1 MFSNRLKAFIDHL
14 GTSITAFEVKIGVS
28 KGALAK
34 PIKNGKTVG
43 VEVLEKIFNEYPKV
57 NLEWLVAGAGA
68 MLKEGNVNSE
78 SLTSEETVT
87 LSKNEYIDLQR
98 KALRNQDDRI
108 AALERELG
116 RKKNSSS
123 DEV

>member
-1 MFSNRLKAFIDHL
+1 MFSQRLKALIDNF
-14 GTSITAFEVKIGVS
+14 GTSITAFETSIGVS

-43 VEVLEKIFNEYPKV
+43 VEVLEKIFNKYPIV

-68 MLKEGNVNSE
+68 MLKEGNATNENPDSDK
-78 SLTSEETVT
+78 SVT

-98 KALRNQDDRI
+98 KALQNQDERI
-108 AALERELG
+108 AELEKELM
-116 RKKNSSS
+116 KK
-123 DEV
+123 

>member
-14 GTSITAFEVKIGVS
+14 GTSITAFEGKIGVS

-43 VEVLEKIFNEYPKV
+43 VEVLEKIFNEYPNV
-57 NLEWLVAGAGA
+57 NLEWLIAGAGA
-68 MLKEGNVNSE
+68 MLKDGTAINELPDSDD
-78 SLTSEETVT
+78 VT

-98 KALRNQDDRI
+98 KALQNQDERI
-108 AALERELG
+108 AELERELG
-116 RKKNSSS
+116 KK
-123 DEV
+123 

>member
-14 GTSITAFEVKIGVS
+14 GTSITAFEAKIGVS

-78 SLTSEETVT
+78 SLTSGETVT

-98 KALRNQDDRI
+98 KALQNQDDRI
-108 AALERELG
+108 AALERELD
-116 RKKNSSS
+116 RK
-123 DEV
+123 